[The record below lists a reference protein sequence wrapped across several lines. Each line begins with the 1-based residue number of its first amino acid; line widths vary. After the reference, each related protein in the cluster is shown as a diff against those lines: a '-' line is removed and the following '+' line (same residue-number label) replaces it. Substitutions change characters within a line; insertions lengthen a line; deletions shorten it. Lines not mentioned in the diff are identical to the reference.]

1 MSVLC
6 VLPARIASQR
16 IPGKPLQ
23 MLAGRPLIEWSWRAA
38 CEVPGV
44 DAVRVATDDAEIA
57 ARVRAFGGAVVL
69 TSATHPSGTD
79 RVAEVAR
86 SPEGREFDV
95 IVNFQADEPFLPP
108 EHAEAA
114 IGPVAAGA
122 ADIATLATPFA
133 TAQEWNSEAEVKVA
147 RAVDGRALYFSRAGI
162 PWSEAGTPDF
172 DAAGAD
178 AGCAAPWLRHLGLY
192 VYSRAALESWV
203 TLPPS
208 PLERLER
215 LEQLRPLEAGYRIY
229 VAVVGPCPGAIEE
242 PEDLVWAEALLR
254 TGKAD

>member
-38 CEVPGV
+38 SAVPGV

-57 ARVRAFGGAVVL
+57 ARVRAFGGAVVM
-69 TSATHPSGTD
+69 TSESHPSGTD

-86 SPEGREFDV
+86 SGEGREFDV

-108 EHAEAA
+108 EHVEVA
-114 IGPVAAGA
+114 IGPVAGGA

-133 TAQEWNSEAEVKVA
+133 SAAEWNSTAEVKVA

-162 PWSEAGTPDF
+162 PWSETGTPAF
-172 DAAGAD
+172 DRYGVGD
-178 AGCAAPWLRHLGLY
+178 ASASPWLRHLGLY
-192 VYSRAALESWV
+192 VYTRAALESWV

-215 LEQLRPLEAGYRIY
+215 LEQLRPLEAGFRIH

-254 TGKAD
+254 TLKPD